1 MNASHGSLCSD
12 YDCSSPELNLVVHIA
27 RQHGSL
33 GSRLTGAGWGGC
45 AIHLVHRD
53 QVSTLMDLFKELY
66 YSIKFGYMTE
76 HMLNDAMFV
85 TGPGEGAC
93 VSFL

>member
-1 MNASHGSLCSD
+1 M
-12 YDCSSPELNLVVHIA
+12 
-27 RQHGSL
+27 
-33 GSRLTGAGWGGC
+33 
-45 AIHLVHRD
+45 HRD